1 MVQYKKTIEDNCTTL
16 LQQFSTVTYISLL
29 ILHYNGVAGQYPKN
43 LRLKSIVTF
52 FLFWKE
58 HTSCCLYHFTVC
70 LWYLCSQSA
79 FQEMAWH
86 FNFLVIDI
94 ILYHAKTP
102 QTLVQR
108 KNMEAKTT
116 HFAENPLIIVWFSQT
131 LLCQMFLW
139 LYWQILLIFHTPA
152 RFESINLIG
161 SRNFC
166 FWFTLHN
173 HCGALR
179 DCNWENSLKICIML
193 A

>member
-1 MVQYKKTIEDNCTTL
+1 
-16 LQQFSTVTYISLL
+16 
-29 ILHYNGVAGQYPKN
+29 
-43 LRLKSIVTF
+43 
-52 FLFWKE
+52 
-58 HTSCCLYHFTVC
+58 
-70 LWYLCSQSA
+70 
-79 FQEMAWH
+79 MAWH

-193 A
+193 AQVVPDDWTPIFCVLRGWSMWPQHYRDIQVAIHFECLCKEDLLWANKHFCCPTQKILVAKTSKRP